1 MARPEIE
8 GEWVQSF
15 IEEVEYFGAKVLPLV
30 RELQVRQAASPTQD
44 AKADPA
50 LVAA

>member
-8 GEWVQSF
+8 SEWVQSF
-15 IEEVEYFGAKVLPLV
+15 IEEVEYFGAK
-30 RELQVRQAASPTQD
+30 AA
-44 AKADPA
+44 PA

>member
-1 MARPEIE
+1 MARPGIE

-15 IEEVEYFGAKVLPLV
+15 IAEVEYFGAK
-30 RELQVRQAASPTQD
+30 
-44 AKADPA
+44 ADTA